1 MSYKIGFI
9 LSMVF
14 VITFFLFA
22 SDMVSIQF
30 IYTDLDAKSVT
41 ISQLISKRGNIDNN
55 FISYLEDKYQIDFV
69 SADNYS
75 PLFGDEVTYVIAKE
89 YKPIIMG
96 EKVMNIAISRTT
108 VIGYYN

>member
-41 ISQLISKRGNIDNN
+41 ISQLISIRGNIDNN